1 MARSALILTALL
13 LVSGSFTT
21 LVLTS
26 GAQAQGQPQSP
37 PQARNDL
44 KADIDALLNA
54 LKDAPN
60 EQTATLL
67 EERLQATWLRA
78 GTAVTTLL
86 ISRGLRSMKAEQW
99 DDAVG
104 CFNDAIV
111 LKPDFA
117 EAYRQRGLAK
127 FQDGD
132 TPGAVAD
139 LGEAV
144 HLEPRDF
151 LAYRSLTDIA
161 TARDDWKSAY
171 LAWQKV
177 MELDPKTAGGEAR
190 LRDLKQKAVGE
201 DL

>member
-1 MARSALILTALL
+1 MLRASSILVALL
-13 LVSGSFTT
+13 LVSSP
-21 LVLTS
+21 LAR
-26 GAQAQGQPQSP
+26 AQSQQ
-37 PQARNDL
+37 NDV

-54 LKDAPN
+54 LKAAPN

-67 EERLQATWLRA
+67 EDRLQTTWLKA

-86 ISRGLRSMKAEQW
+86 VSRGLRSMKAGQW
-99 DDAVG
+99 DDAVD

-127 FQDGD
+127 YQGGD

-144 HLEPRDF
+144 KLEPRDF
-151 LAYRSLTDIA
+151 LAYRSLTEIA
-161 TARDDWKSAY
+161 TAREDWKAAY
-171 LAWQKV
+171 LAWRKV
-177 MELDPKTAGGEAR
+177 MDLDPKTAGGSER
-190 LRDLKQKAVGE
+190 LRDLKVKAVGE

>member
-1 MARSALILTALL
+1 MRRSILIAVLL
-13 LVSGSFTT
+13 L
-21 LVLTS
+21 
-26 GAQAQGQPQSP
+26 ARAPIAHAQGQ
-37 PQARNDL
+37 NDV

-54 LKDAPN
+54 LKAAPN

-67 EERLQATWLRA
+67 EDRLQTTWLKA

-99 DDAVG
+99 DDAIG

-127 FQDGD
+127 YQYGD

-144 HLEPRDF
+144 KLEPRDF
-151 LAYRSLTDIA
+151 LAYRSLTEIA
-161 TARDDWKSAY
+161 TAREDWKAAY

-177 MELDPKTAGGEAR
+177 MDLDPRTAGGEER

>member
-1 MARSALILTALL
+1 MRRSLLTALFL
-13 LVSGSFTT
+13 LTCGPV
-21 LVLTS
+21 
-26 GAQAQGQPQSP
+26 AQAQTQ
-37 PQARNDL
+37 NDI
-44 KADIDALLNA
+44 KVDIDALLNA
-54 LKDAPN
+54 LKAAPN

-67 EERLQATWLRA
+67 EERLQNTWLKA

-99 DDAVG
+99 DDAID

-127 FQDGD
+127 YQGGD

-144 HLEPRDF
+144 KLEPREF
-151 LAYRSLTDIA
+151 FAYRSLTEIA
-161 TARDDWKSAY
+161 TARQDWKSAY

-177 MELDPKTAGGEAR
+177 MDLDPKTSGGEAR
-190 LRDLKQKAVGE
+190 LRDLKVKAVGE